1 LQKLWFIPRD
11 LSEDQK
17 IVVMNMLTEEAD
29 SFSKDDDDVGCAEGL
44 QININF
50 LDNHPVQKNYT
61 AIPKH

>member
-1 LQKLWFIPRD
+1 
-11 LSEDQK
+11 
-17 IVVMNMLTEEAD
+17 MNMLTEEAD

-50 LDNHPVQKNYT
+50 SDNHPVQKNYT